1 MSSVTEKKAE
11 RIPAAERREQI
22 LQAAARVFGARG
34 YAGATT
40 DLVAQEAGISQP
52 YVVRMFGGKDN
63 LLVAV
68 LERARSRI
76 LSAFRQV
83 LAEVSK
89 DRESAELGPRLA
101 LAYVDLIEDD
111 TIQMALMQGFLL
123 GHHPVIG
130 PCARQGFTEIYR
142 LLRDEA
148 GFGPT
153 LARDFLAQG
162 MLINTLLALRMPAEH
177 DTDPTARELVEQ
189 CFGHKTELVLR
200 ATAAQSARE
209 AGTSTG
215 D

>member
-40 DLVAQEAGISQP
+40 DVVAQEAGISQP

-68 LERARSRI
+68 LERARNQV
-76 LSAFRQV
+76 LTTFRQV
-83 LAEVSK
+83 LEDAGSQAGAE
-89 DRESAELGPRLA
+89 ELAPRLA

-130 PCARQGFTEIYR
+130 PCARRGFTDIYR

-148 GFGPT
+148 DFGPDM
-153 LARDFLAQG
+153 ARDFLAQG
-162 MLINTLLALRMPAEH
+162 MLINTVLALRIPAEH
-177 DTDPTARELVEQ
+177 DVDPTARELVQE
-189 CFGHKTELVLR
+189 CFGKKAGLVLR
-200 ATAAQSARE
+200 ATAAQQARQI
-209 AGTSTG
+209 GTPA

>member
-1 MSSVTEKKAE
+1 MSRVIEKKAE

-34 YAGATT
+34 YSGATT

-68 LERARSRI
+68 LERATS
-76 LSAFRQV
+76 LVLDALRQV
-83 LAEVSK
+83 IADSPNR
-89 DRESAELGPRLA
+89 DRSELVPAMG

-111 TIQMALMQGFLL
+111 TILMALMQGFLL
-123 GHHPVIG
+123 GHHPQIG
-130 PCARQGFTEIYR
+130 PCARRGFTDIYR
-142 LLRDEA
+142 LMRDEA
-148 GFGPT
+148 GFGPQE
-153 LARDFLAQG
+153 ASDFLAQG

-177 DTDPTARELVEQ
+177 GVDPTAQELVEQ
-189 CFGHKTELVLR
+189 CFGHKTPLVLR
-200 ATAAQSARE
+200 AVAAQSARG
-209 AGTSTG
+209 AGTSGG

>member
-1 MSSVTEKKAE
+1 MSRVTEKKVE

-22 LQAAARVFGARG
+22 LQAAARVFGSRG

-63 LLVAV
+63 LLAAV
-68 LERARSRI
+68 LERAKSR
-76 LSAFRQV
+76 V
-83 LAEVSK
+83 LDTLRRVVA
-89 DRESAELGPRLA
+89 DLREHDPHALA
-101 LAYVDLIEDD
+101 PAMGLAYVDLIEDD

-130 PCARQGFTEIYR
+130 PCARRGFTEIYR

-148 GFGPT
+148 GFGPIA
-153 LARDFLAQG
+153 ARDFLAQG
-162 MLINTLLALRMPAEH
+162 MLINTMLALRLPAEH
-177 DTDPTARELVEQ
+177 DADPTAREMVEQ
-189 CFGHKTELVLR
+189 CFGHKTDLVLR

-209 AGTSTG
+209 AGTSGG

>member
-1 MSSVTEKKAE
+1 MSSVIEKKAE

-22 LQAAARVFGARG
+22 LHAAARVFGSRG
-34 YAGATT
+34 YSGATT

-68 LERARSRI
+68 LERAKTRV
-76 LSAFRQV
+76 LEALRQV
-83 LAEVSK
+83 IVDSPNGEVHELAP
-89 DRESAELGPRLA
+89 AMGQ
-101 LAYVDLIEDD
+101 AYVDLIEDD

-130 PCARQGFTEIYR
+130 PCARRGFTDIYR

-148 GFGPT
+148 GFGPVT
-153 LARDFLAQG
+153 AREFLAQG

-177 DTDPTARELVEQ
+177 DADPTARELVEE

-209 AGTSTG
+209 AGTSAG

>member
-68 LERARSRI
+68 LERAKSRI
-76 LSAFRQV
+76 LSTFRQV
-83 LAEVSK
+83 LA
-89 DRESAELGPRLA
+89 DAPGGAANPELAPRLA

-130 PCARQGFTEIYR
+130 PCARQGFTDIYR
-142 LLRDEA
+142 LLRDDA
-148 GFGPT
+148 GFGPAQ
-153 LARDFLAQG
+153 ARDFLAQG

-177 DTDPTARELVEQ
+177 DADPTARELVQQ
-189 CFGHKTELVLR
+189 CFGYKTELVLR
-200 ATAAQSARE
+200 ATAAQSAR
-209 AGTSTG
+209 AAAP
-215 D
+215 